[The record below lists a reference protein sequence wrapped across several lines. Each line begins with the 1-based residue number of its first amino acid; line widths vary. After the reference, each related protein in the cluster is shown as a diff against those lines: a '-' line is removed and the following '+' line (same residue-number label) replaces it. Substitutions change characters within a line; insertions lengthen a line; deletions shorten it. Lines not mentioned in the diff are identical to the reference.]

1 MGLFNMKK
9 VTFLITLSLLFKVN
23 ISAFDTVKSFT
34 KNNFGNVASF
44 SITTLPFIL
53 KYVARLMSF
62 SLHGLA
68 SSNEYFE
75 KLREAQFKPK
85 ISKEVQEWYTQIVN
99 KHFNNLKLN
108 FLVDYFGEFYAAAG
122 TDTIL
127 VGISTYLELEK
138 ALKNKDASDSQNILA
153 YHECFV
159 LHEIKHLK
167 KEYLA
172 GIVLPL
178 ATTLLNYYIFKK
190 VNSNIK
196 QLDSNNLIKK
206 VVEVCLVFMHYAL
219 NKYSTTKIHHYLENS
234 ADYFTIKKLKDEPE
248 KIDILINFFK
258 NNYQKLLNTL
268 NEVANDPD
276 SGLIIKFLNH
286 LYKKTNKGE
295 SFATWLENHPKL
307 FALFFYL
314 YDSEH
319 PNSQIRANILQQKKF
334 ELLK

>member
-1 MGLFNMKK
+1 MKK
-9 VTFLITLSLLFKVN
+9 ITFLMIVSLLFNSVN
-23 ISAFDTVKSFT
+23 ISAFDTLKNFT
-34 KNNFGNVASF
+34 KNNLGNAASF

-53 KYVARLMSF
+53 KYFTRLIGC

-68 SSNEYFE
+68 SSNEYFG
-75 KLREAQFKPK
+75 KLRESQFKPK
-85 ISKEVQEWYTQIVN
+85 VSKEVQEWYTQIVN

-108 FLVDYFGEFYAAAG
+108 FFVDYDGEFYSATG

-127 VGISTYLELEK
+127 VGISAYLELEK
-138 ALKNKDASDSQNILA
+138 ALKNKDTSDSKKILA
-153 YHECFV
+153 YHEAFI

-172 GIVLPL
+172 GILLPL

-190 VNSNIK
+190 INSNTN
-196 QLDSNNLIKK
+196 QLNLNYLIKK
-206 VVEVCLVFMHYAL
+206 AVSVCLVFMHYAL
-219 NKYSTTKIHHYLENS
+219 NKYSITKIHHYLENS
-234 ADYFTIKKLKDEPE
+234 ADYFAITKLKNEPE

-268 NEVANDPD
+268 NEATNDPD
-276 SGLIIKFLNH
+276 SGLIMKLFNH

-314 YDSEH
+314 LDSEH
-319 PNSQIRANILQQKKF
+319 PNSQIRANILQQRKF
-334 ELLK
+334 ELLNNNA